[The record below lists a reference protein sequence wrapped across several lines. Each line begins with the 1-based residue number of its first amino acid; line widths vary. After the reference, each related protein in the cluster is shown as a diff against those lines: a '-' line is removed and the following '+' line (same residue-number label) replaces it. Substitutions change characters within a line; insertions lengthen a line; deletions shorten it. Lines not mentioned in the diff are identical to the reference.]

1 MNDLTLSDGT
11 LLPND
16 SLEYL
21 QLMLELD
28 LTIENGLITPC
39 IALVPSWLSPV
50 LSFVTVNRDR
60 LLGHSY
66 FLSAIKAFYSVRLA
80 LQHGH
85 RLQGLAQPALSV

>member
-39 IALVPSWLSPV
+39 ITLVPS
-50 LSFVTVNRDR
+50 
-60 LLGHSY
+60 
-66 FLSAIKAFYSVRLA
+66 
-80 LQHGH
+80 
-85 RLQGLAQPALSV
+85 